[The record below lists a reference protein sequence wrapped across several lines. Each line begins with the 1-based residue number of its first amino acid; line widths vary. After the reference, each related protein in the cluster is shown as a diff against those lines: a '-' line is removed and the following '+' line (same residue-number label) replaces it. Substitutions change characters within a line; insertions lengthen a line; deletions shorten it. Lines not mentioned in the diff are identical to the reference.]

1 MGRYSHISFAK
12 RPRAY
17 SNLAAV
23 AAIST
28 AVGSLSWCSAFVGL
42 SARGTPSRLT
52 GDTIG
57 RSVAVVD
64 AVVTKEVTEVDD
76 VPTWATG
83 RFPGVKPE
91 LIPHEPVKDRQFVD
105 EEAIRELHPFPIPSE
120 DLVELTKAF
129 LNDKFSCDEPGNPRM
144 ARNFRFIAPV
154 VPAVGSGLSAEKFCD
169 AFGQFDLMV
178 MVPDLDPQQYDFRT
192 DPFEPNRVWFTAR
205 GKGTNSGKVF
215 GALPATGKSFEGPPQ
230 TSSCTFNEQG
240 EVTKFTIGYVMDK
253 EVGNTGG
260 LGGIYGILYAI
271 GYGLPF
277 PEARPWK
284 ASPFYRLFFQG
295 GGFVSNLRDAL
306 R

>member
-178 MVPDLDPQQYDFRT
+178 MFLISIRNST
-192 DPFEPNRVWFTAR
+192 TSEPIRLSQIASGSRPEAKEPTA
-205 GKGTNSGKVF
+205 
-215 GALPATGKSFEGPPQ
+215 GKSSVPCRPLASHSKVLHRPAPALS
-230 TSSCTFNEQG
+230 TSKERLPNSQL
-240 EVTKFTIGYVMDK
+240 VTSWTRKLATLAAWAEFTVFSM
-253 EVGNTGG
+253 
-260 LGGIYGILYAI
+260 
-271 GYGLPF
+271 
-277 PEARPWK
+277 
-284 ASPFYRLFFQG
+284 Q
-295 GGFVSNLRDAL
+295 
-306 R
+306 